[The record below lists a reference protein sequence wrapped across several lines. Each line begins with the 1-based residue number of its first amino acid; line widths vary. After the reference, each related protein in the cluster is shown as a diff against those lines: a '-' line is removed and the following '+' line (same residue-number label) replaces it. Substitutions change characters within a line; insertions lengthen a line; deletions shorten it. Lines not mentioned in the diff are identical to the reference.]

1 MEEQTIIS
9 IWETFKD
16 YIPEKTLNA
25 AASQF
30 IELLQK
36 EDVSIETLEGL
47 MGYDPHLDDAI
58 QDVIDEQTAEDESD
72 VEEWND
78 EKWDDEEDY

>member
-1 MEEQTIIS
+1 MNEELIID

-16 YIPEKTLNA
+16 YIPEKTRET

-30 IELLQK
+30 LDFLVGQ
-36 EDVSIETLEGL
+36 DVDTETIEGL
-47 MGYDPHLDDAI
+47 KGYDPHLDEAI
-58 QDVIDEQTAEDESD
+58 DLVLKDQDDSDEDFDE
-72 VEEWND
+72 ED